1 MRLELDPDLPETL
14 AEALD
19 ADGRLITQFSP
30 ALENAPPGTTAL
42 RVSSAAFDR
51 LLGELEAVFR

>member
-1 MRLELDPDLPETL
+1 MRIEVDPDLPEDL

-19 ADGRLITQFSP
+19 AEGKLIARFAP
-30 ALENAPPGTTAL
+30 ALEDTPPGTTAL

-51 LLGELEAVFR
+51 LIGELEAWSR